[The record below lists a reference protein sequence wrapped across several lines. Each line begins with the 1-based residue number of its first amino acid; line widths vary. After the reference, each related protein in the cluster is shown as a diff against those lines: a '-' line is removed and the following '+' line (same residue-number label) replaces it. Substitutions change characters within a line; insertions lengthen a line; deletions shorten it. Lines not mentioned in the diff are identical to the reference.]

1 MAKTRTLSIILAI
14 PLLLLTSSCSQ
25 IPSFLLGGGG
35 GPNVAANVQAGQTN
49 SQTVGTTSNSD
60 QEVVVETLTGD
71 LKQSNDTNK
80 VNTDSVENIN
90 INEIPPWVL
99 ILLVLGWLAP
109 SPQEM
114 GRGLLTLIA
123 TLRRK
128 SDGSKA

>member
-1 MAKTRTLSIILAI
+1 MRWLVLALFLSG
-14 PLLLLTSSCSQ
+14 CSQ

-35 GPNVAANVQAGQTN
+35 GPNVAANVQAGKTN

-114 GRGLLTLIA
+114 GRGLLTLIS

>member
-1 MAKTRTLSIILAI
+1 MRWLVLALFLSG
-14 PLLLLTSSCSQ
+14 CSQ

-35 GPNVAANVQAGQTN
+35 GPNVAANVQAGKTN
-49 SQTVGTTSNSD
+49 SQTVGTTNNSD
-60 QEVVVETLTGD
+60 QEVVVDTLTGD

-128 SDGSKA
+128 SDGS

>member
-1 MAKTRTLSIILAI
+1 MVKTRILSIILAI
-14 PLLLLTSSCSQ
+14 PLLLLISSCSQ
-25 IPSFLLGGGG
+25 IPSFLMGGGG

-114 GRGLLTLIA
+114 GRGLLTLIS

>member
-1 MAKTRTLSIILAI
+1 MVKTRILSIILAI

-114 GRGLLTLIA
+114 GRGLLTLIS

>member
-1 MAKTRTLSIILAI
+1 MRWLVLTLFLSG
-14 PLLLLTSSCSQ
+14 CSQ
-25 IPSFLLGGGG
+25 IPSFLMGGGG
-35 GPNVAANVQAGQTN
+35 GPNVAANVQAGKTN
-49 SQTVGTTSNSD
+49 SQTVGTTNNSD

-128 SDGSKA
+128 SDGS

>member
-1 MAKTRTLSIILAI
+1 MRWLVLALFLSG
-14 PLLLLTSSCSQ
+14 CSQ
-25 IPSFLLGGGG
+25 IPSFLMGGGG
-35 GPNVAANVQAGQTN
+35 GPNVAANVQAGKTN
-49 SQTVGTTSNSD
+49 SQTVGTTNNSD

-114 GRGLLTLIA
+114 GRGLLTLIS

>member
-1 MAKTRTLSIILAI
+1 MRWLVLALFLSG
-14 PLLLLTSSCSQ
+14 CSQ
-25 IPSFLLGGGG
+25 IPSFLMGGGG
-35 GPNVAANVQAGQTN
+35 GPNVAANVQAGKTN
-49 SQTVGTTSNSD
+49 SQTVGTTNNSD

-109 SPQEM
+109 SPQEL

-128 SDGSKA
+128 SDGS

>member
-1 MAKTRTLSIILAI
+1 MRWLVLALFLSG
-14 PLLLLTSSCSQ
+14 CSQ
-25 IPSFLLGGGG
+25 IPSFLFGGGG
-35 GPNVAANVQAGQTN
+35 GPNVAANVQAGKTN
-49 SQTVGTTSNSD
+49 SQTVGTTNNSD

>member
-1 MAKTRTLSIILAI
+1 MRWLVLALFLSG
-14 PLLLLTSSCSQ
+14 CSQ
-25 IPSFLLGGGG
+25 IPSFLMGGGG
-35 GPNVAANVQAGQTN
+35 GPNVAANVQAGKTN
-49 SQTVGTTSNSD
+49 SQTVGTTNNSD

-128 SDGSKA
+128 SDGSETK

>member
-1 MAKTRTLSIILAI
+1 MRWLVLALFLSG
-14 PLLLLTSSCSQ
+14 CSQ

-35 GPNVAANVQAGQTN
+35 GPNVAANVQAGKTN
-49 SQTVGTTSNSD
+49 SQTVGTTNNSD

-128 SDGSKA
+128 SDGS

>member
-1 MAKTRTLSIILAI
+1 MRWLVLTLFLSG
-14 PLLLLTSSCSQ
+14 CSQ
-25 IPSFLLGGGG
+25 IPSFLMGGGG
-35 GPNVAANVQAGQTN
+35 GPNVAANVQAGKTN
-49 SQTVGTTSNSD
+49 SQTVGTTNNSD
-60 QEVVVETLTGD
+60 QEVVVDTLTGD

>member
-1 MAKTRTLSIILAI
+1 MRWLVLALFLSG
-14 PLLLLTSSCSQ
+14 CSQ

-35 GPNVAANVQAGQTN
+35 GPNVAANVQAGKTN
-49 SQTVGTTSNSD
+49 SQTVGTTNNSD
-60 QEVVVETLTGD
+60 QEVVVDTLTGD

>member
-1 MAKTRTLSIILAI
+1 MRWLVLALFLSG
-14 PLLLLTSSCSQ
+14 CSQ
-25 IPSFLLGGGG
+25 IPSFLMGGGG
-35 GPNVAANVQAGQTN
+35 GPNVAANVQAGKTN
-49 SQTVGTTSNSD
+49 SQTVGTTNNSD

>member
-1 MAKTRTLSIILAI
+1 MRWLVLALFLSG
-14 PLLLLTSSCSQ
+14 CSQ
-25 IPSFLLGGGG
+25 IPSFLMGGGG
-35 GPNVAANVQAGQTN
+35 GPNVAANVQAGKTN
-49 SQTVGTTSNSD
+49 SQTVGPTNNSD
-60 QEVVVETLTGD
+60 QDVVVETLTGD

-128 SDGSKA
+128 SDGS

>member
-1 MAKTRTLSIILAI
+1 MRNLIASLILGSLLAGCMLN
-14 PLLLLTSSCSQ
+14 PLN
-25 IPSFLLGGGG
+25 LLGGGG
-35 GPNVAANVQAGQTN
+35 GPSVNANVQAGKTN
-49 SQTVGTTSNSD
+49 SQTIGTTNNTD
-60 QEVVVETLTGD
+60 QEVSVQTLEGN
-71 LKQSNDTNK
+71 LNQSNDKNK
-80 VNTDSVENIN
+80 VSTENVGNIN

-128 SDGSKA
+128 NDGSTT

>member
-1 MAKTRTLSIILAI
+1 MRWLVLALFLSG
-14 PLLLLTSSCSQ
+14 CSQ
-25 IPSFLLGGGG
+25 IPSFLMGGGG
-35 GPNVAANVQAGQTN
+35 GPNVAANVQAGKTN

>member
-1 MAKTRTLSIILAI
+1 MVKIRTLLTILLI
-14 PLLLLTSSCSQ
+14 TLISSCSQ

-35 GPNVAANVQAGQTN
+35 GPNVAANVQAGKTN
-49 SQTVGTTSNSD
+49 SQTVGTTNNSE
-60 QEVVVETLTGD
+60 QEVVVESLTGD

-80 VNTDSVENIN
+80 VSTDTVENIN

-114 GRGLLTLIA
+114 GRGVIVLIA
-123 TLRRK
+123 ALRGKVDGRK
-128 SDGSKA
+128 KT

>member
-1 MAKTRTLSIILAI
+1 MRWLVLALFLSG
-14 PLLLLTSSCSQ
+14 CSQ
-25 IPSFLLGGGG
+25 IPSFLLGSGG
-35 GPNVAANVQAGQTN
+35 GPNVAANVQAGQTK
-49 SQTVGTTSNSD
+49 SQTVGTTNNSD
-60 QEVVVETLTGD
+60 QEVVVDTLTGD

-128 SDGSKA
+128 SDGS

>member
-1 MAKTRTLSIILAI
+1 MRWLVLALFLSG
-14 PLLLLTSSCSQ
+14 CSQ
-25 IPSFLLGGGG
+25 IPSFLMGGAG
-35 GPNVAANVQAGQTN
+35 GPNVAANVQAGKTN
-49 SQTVGTTSNSD
+49 SQTVGTTNNSD

-128 SDGSKA
+128 SDGS

>member
-1 MAKTRTLSIILAI
+1 MVKTRKLSIILAI

-35 GPNVAANVQAGQTN
+35 GPNVAANVQAGKTN
-49 SQTVGTTSNSD
+49 SQTVGTTNNSD

-114 GRGLLTLIA
+114 GRGLLTLIS

>member
-1 MAKTRTLSIILAI
+1 MRWLVLALFLSG
-14 PLLLLTSSCSQ
+14 CSQ
-25 IPSFLLGGGG
+25 IPSFLMGGGG
-35 GPNVAANVQAGQTN
+35 GPNVAANVQAGKTN
-49 SQTVGTTSNSD
+49 SQTVGTTNNSD
-60 QEVVVETLTGD
+60 QEVVVDTLTGD

>member
-1 MAKTRTLSIILAI
+1 MRWLVLALFLSG
-14 PLLLLTSSCSQ
+14 CSQ
-25 IPSFLLGGGG
+25 IPSFLMGGGG
-35 GPNVAANVQAGQTN
+35 GPNVAANVQAEKTN

-114 GRGLLTLIA
+114 GRGLLTLIS

-128 SDGSKA
+128 SDGS

>member
-1 MAKTRTLSIILAI
+1 MRWLVLALFLSG
-14 PLLLLTSSCSQ
+14 CSQ

-35 GPNVAANVQAGQTN
+35 GPNVAANVQAGKTN

>member
-1 MAKTRTLSIILAI
+1 MVKTRILSIILAI
-14 PLLLLTSSCSQ
+14 PLLLSTSSCSQ

-80 VNTDSVENIN
+80 VNTDSVGNIN

-114 GRGLLTLIA
+114 GRGLLTLIS

>member
-1 MAKTRTLSIILAI
+1 MRWLVLALFLSG
-14 PLLLLTSSCSQ
+14 CSQ

>member
-1 MAKTRTLSIILAI
+1 M
-14 PLLLLTSSCSQ
+14 
-25 IPSFLLGGGG
+25 GGGG
-35 GPNVAANVQAGQTN
+35 GPNVAANVQAGKTN
-49 SQTVGTTSNSD
+49 SQTVGTTNNSD

-128 SDGSKA
+128 SDGS

>member
-1 MAKTRTLSIILAI
+1 MRWLVLALFLSG
-14 PLLLLTSSCSQ
+14 CSQ

-80 VNTDSVENIN
+80 VNTDTVENIN

-114 GRGLLTLIA
+114 GRGLLTLIS

-128 SDGSKA
+128 SDGS

>member
-1 MAKTRTLSIILAI
+1 MRWLVLALFLSG
-14 PLLLLTSSCSQ
+14 CSQ

-35 GPNVAANVQAGQTN
+35 GPNVAANVQAGKTN
-49 SQTVGTTSNSD
+49 SQTVGTTNNSD

-114 GRGLLTLIA
+114 GRGLLTLIT

>member
-1 MAKTRTLSIILAI
+1 MRWLVLALFLSG
-14 PLLLLTSSCSQ
+14 CSQ

-35 GPNVAANVQAGQTN
+35 GPNVAANVQAGKTN
-49 SQTVGTTSNSD
+49 SQTVGTTNNSD

-80 VNTDSVENIN
+80 VNTDSVGNIN

-114 GRGLLTLIA
+114 GRGLLTLIS

>member
-1 MAKTRTLSIILAI
+1 MRWLVLALFLSG
-14 PLLLLTSSCSQ
+14 CSQ

-35 GPNVAANVQAGQTN
+35 GPNVAANVQAGKTN

-114 GRGLLTLIA
+114 GRGLLTLIS

-128 SDGSKA
+128 SDGS

>member
-1 MAKTRTLSIILAI
+1 MRWLVLALFLSG
-14 PLLLLTSSCSQ
+14 CSQ

-35 GPNVAANVQAGQTN
+35 GPNVAANVQAGKTN
-49 SQTVGTTSNSD
+49 SQTVGTTNNSD

-114 GRGLLTLIA
+114 GRGLLTLIS